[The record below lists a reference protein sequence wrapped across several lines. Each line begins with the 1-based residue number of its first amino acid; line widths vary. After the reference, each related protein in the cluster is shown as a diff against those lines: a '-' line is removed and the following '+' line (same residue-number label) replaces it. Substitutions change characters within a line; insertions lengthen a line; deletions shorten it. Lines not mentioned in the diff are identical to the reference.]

1 VFTLRFDMRAPTPGA
16 PAVDLYRAALE
27 MTAWSET
34 RGGVAAIVCEHHGS
48 SDGYLPSPMPMA
60 AALAARTSQIAIM
73 TAIITVPL
81 YSPVRLA
88 EEMCV
93 LDILSNGRVSYVG
106 GIGYREVEYEMHG
119 VDFHRRGA
127 IAEEHLTVLLQAKTG
142 QPFEHQG
149 RTIHVTP
156 TPVTP
161 GGPSVAWGG
170 GSAPAARRAARFG
183 LDFIS
188 ESGDPGLRVAYE
200 EECRAQ
206 GREPGSCMLPPRETA
221 SVVFVAEDVDR
232 AWEELGPYLM
242 HEVDMYAEW
251 NSGGKEG
258 ISGISFATSVE
269 ELRAENRS
277 HRILSVEEAIDL
289 ARTDGILLLHPL
301 IGGIPPDIAWP
312 YLRTVVEKVEP
323 ALAG

>member
-1 VFTLRFDMRAPTPGA
+1 MFTLRFDMRAPTTGA
-16 PAVDLYRAALE
+16 AATDLYRAALD
-27 MTAWSET
+27 MAAWSET

-48 SDGYLPSPMPMA
+48 SDGYLPSPMLLA
-60 AALAARTSQIAIM
+60 AALAARTSQMAIM

-106 GIGYREVEYEMHG
+106 GIGYRPEEYGMHG

-127 IAEEHLTVLLQAKTG
+127 IAEEHLGVLLQAKTG
-142 QPFEHQG
+142 QPFEYQG
-149 RTIHVTP
+149 RTVQVTP
-156 TPVTP
+156 APVTP

-170 GSAPAARRAARFG
+170 GSVPAARRAARFG

-188 ESGDPGLRVAYE
+188 ESGDPELRVAYE
-200 EECRAQ
+200 EECRAH
-206 GREPGSCMLPPRETA
+206 GREPGSCMLPPRETP

-242 HEVDMYAEW
+242 HEVAMYADW

-258 ISGISFATSVE
+258 ISGISFAGSVE

-277 HRILSVEEAIDL
+277 HRILGVDEAVEL
-289 ARTDGILLLHPL
+289 ARTEGILLLHPL
-301 IGGIPPDIAWP
+301 IGGIPPEIAWR
-312 YLRTVVEKVEP
+312 YLETVVEKVEP